1 MQQLRR
7 NLNRLSDANRAI
19 RLQGINSI
27 LFTYTEEAAKRA
39 PEGGNVVTA
48 DVRDKA
54 ALNKKN
60 NASCCFAEA
69 FLSNIYSLVAGLCA
83 DGESESSREAALQLL
98 QLVVKMFLSREEVIA
113 ICTGIRRCSI
123 KNQLKGLDYTDCA
136 ASGTCYN
143 TKDGRCHSSSSGP
156 TNTEAAKPLV
166 LVLSDRLKEASG
178 QAETSE
184 ELRFTV
190 MKFLQDLLVDYATD
204 LPVPES
210 NAQNP
215 EPQEQ
220 LIMKNSDG
228 WNATDFADSLLAA
241 VAGALRDQR
250 PTNAVEACRLL
261 AAVCQKVRASV
272 LLQVRRHNEWHA
284 FLYNR
289 FLLLLLQWCS
299 ALTPAE
305 QALVNTP
312 DMLFC

>member
-1 MQQLRR
+1 MPHMALLTLPQHHLQPQLLQQLRR
-7 NLNRLSDANRAI
+7 DLNRLSDTNRAI
-19 RLQGINSI
+19 RLQGISSI
-27 LFTYTEEAAKRA
+27 LFAYTEEAAKRPA
-39 PEGGNVVTA
+39 EGGDVVTA

-54 ALNKKN
+54 ALNEKK

-69 FLSNIYSLVAGLCA
+69 FLSNVYSLVAALCA
-83 DGESESSREAALQLL
+83 DGESESCREAALQLL
-98 QLVVKMFLSREEVIA
+98 QLVVKKFLSRKEVIA
-113 ICTGIRRCSI
+113 ICKGIKRCII

-136 ASGTCYN
+136 ASGACYN
-143 TKDGRCHSSSSGP
+143 TEDGRCHSSSSGP
-156 TNTEAAKPLV
+156 TNTEAAKSLV

-190 MKFLQDLLVDYATD
+190 MKFLQDLLVHYATD
-204 LPVPES
+204 LPVPKS

-215 EPQEQ
+215 EIQEQ
-220 LIMKNSDG
+220 LILKNSDG

-272 LLQVRRHNEWHA
+272 LLQVRRH
-284 FLYNR
+284 
-289 FLLLLLQWCS
+289 
-299 ALTPAE
+299 
-305 QALVNTP
+305 
-312 DMLFC
+312 